1 MLIDLTEVIER
12 VLAGNLSPD
21 PTRLGEK
28 IPSHYGVAA
37 SLQEDLLRIDLR
49 FLNHSAYC
57 CMEPACHLPM
67 HEGKHWRSLRVA
79 MAEYG
84 LEAPKRLTMEL
95 RVAVD
100 EGALFFDWTKPI
112 PGRLGWY
119 RLKAA
124 KPLAEIR
131 LIVEEGNEPL

>member
-1 MLIDLTEVIER
+1 MPIDLTEVIER
-12 VLAGNLSPD
+12 VLAGSLSPD
-21 PTRLGEK
+21 PQRMGEK
-28 IPSHYGVAA
+28 IPSRYGLSA
-37 SLQEDLLRIDLR
+37 SLQNDLLRVELR

-57 CMEPACHLPM
+57 CMEPACQPM
-67 HEGKHWRSLRVA
+67 REGKRWRSLRVA

-95 RVAVD
+95 RVAVQ